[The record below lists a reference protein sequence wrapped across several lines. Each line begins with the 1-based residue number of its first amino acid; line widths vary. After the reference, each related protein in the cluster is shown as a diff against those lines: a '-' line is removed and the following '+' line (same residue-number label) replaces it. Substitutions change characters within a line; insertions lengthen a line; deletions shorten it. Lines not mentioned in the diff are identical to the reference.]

1 MRGLHRKGI
10 NQMKRWS
17 KQLLSG
23 CLVAALLLSMGGCQQ
38 GSTPSSAVSS
48 QAASSAAASSE
59 ETAQSP
65 AQSSETYSDMPVQT
79 LELDASDPDY
89 YQKALETEIY
99 NYKLI
104 RNVPTAYT
112 ADSWEAYT
120 STANTLLN
128 IDPASLDDVSKS
140 MIDNAV
146 EKREAL
152 VQVAPAADCMWY
164 IWGDAPATA
173 ETVESSDFTAE
184 SYDNAD
190 MKPFLVPYLVED
202 QSTAKGNMIVIAGGG
217 YSSRGNAMEGYP
229 IAEAFRD
236 LGYNAYVLQRRV
248 APYSEEDVW
257 LDMQRAVRYLRYNA
271 DSLGLG
277 GMDCMAASGFSG
289 GSGTILGEVAYLYGD
304 VQPTLFDPD
313 YTPDEVDQMSADLDV
328 ICPLY
333 GPQYSAEHTSD
344 YAGLVTDNPNL
355 PAMFLAVGE
364 NDATGAMPDIWT
376 LANSVRGK
384 TVVEV
389 HTFAEVGHG
398 FGAGLQGT
406 TSTYWIPMAD
416 TFIDLVMGRGEAGAG
431 EAAEIPEGYTQMQQY
446 TFEGGFGKAD
456 VTCAVDDAKTKV
468 YMAFVAFD
476 QQQVVEGVLNDG
488 IVTVT
493 YDKSGFMTN
502 DAQAIYNAAD
512 QNNWQPVA

>member
-1 MRGLHRKGI
+1 MRKW
-10 NQMKRWS
+10 NKR
-17 KQLLSG
+17 LLSG
-23 CLVAALLLSMGGCQQ
+23 CLLAALLLSMSGCQQ
-38 GSTPSSAVSS
+38 GNTTSSAVSS
-48 QAASSAAASSE
+48 QAVSSAAASSE
-59 ETAQSP
+59 ETTEGP
-65 AQSSETYSDMPVQT
+65 VETYHDMPVQT
-79 LELDASDPDY
+79 LDLDPSDPDY
-89 YQKALETEIY
+89 YQKALETELY

-104 RNVPTAYT
+104 RNVPTAYQ
-112 ADSWEAYT
+112 AESWDAYT
-120 STANTLLN
+120 ATANTLLN
-128 IDPASLDDVSKS
+128 IDPDNIDDVSKS

-146 EKREAL
+146 AQREAL
-152 VQVAPAADCMWY
+152 VQDAPAADCMWY

-173 ETVESSDFTAE
+173 ETVEVSDFTAE

-248 APYSEEDVW
+248 APYSQEDTW

-277 GMDCMAASGFSG
+277 GMDCIAASGFSG
-289 GSGTILGEVAYLYGD
+289 GSGTILGEVANLYGD
-304 VQPTLFDPD
+304 VQPTLYDAD
-313 YTPDEVDQMSADLDV
+313 YASDAVDQMSADLDV
-328 ICPLY
+328 VCPLY
-333 GPQYSAEHTSD
+333 GPQYDGEHTSD
-344 YAGLVTDNPNL
+344 YAGLVTENPNL

-416 TFIDLVMGRGEAGAG
+416 TFIDLVMGRGEAGVG
-431 EAAEIPEGYTQMQQY
+431 EAAEIPEGYTQVQQY

-468 YMAFVAFD
+468 YMDVC
-476 QQQVVEGVLNDG
+476 GL
-488 IVTVT
+488 
-493 YDKSGFMTN
+493 
-502 DAQAIYNAAD
+502 
-512 QNNWQPVA
+512 

>member
-1 MRGLHRKGI
+1 
-10 NQMKRWS
+10 MKRWS

-23 CLVAALLLSMGGCQQ
+23 CLLAALLLSMGGCQQ
-38 GSTPSSAVSS
+38 GSTPSSTASS
-48 QAASSAAASSE
+48 VVSSAASGGETE
-59 ETAQSP
+59 EAQP
-65 AQSSETYSDMPVQT
+65 GKTCNDMPVRT
-79 LELDASDPDY
+79 LDLDASDPEY
-89 YQKALETEIY
+89 YPKALETEIY

-128 IDPASLDDVSKS
+128 IDPASLDDVSRS

-146 EKREAL
+146 AKREAL

-164 IWGDAPATA
+164 IWGDAPAVVEEVE
-173 ETVESSDFTAE
+173 ETDFTLE

-202 QSTAKGNMIVIAGGG
+202 QSTAKGNMIVVAGGG

-248 APYSEEDVW
+248 EPYSEKDVW
-257 LDMQRAVRYLRYNA
+257 MDMQRAVRYLRYNA
-271 DSLGLG
+271 ESLGLG

-289 GSGTILGEVAYLYGD
+289 GSGTILGEVANLYGD
-304 VQPTLFDPD
+304 VQPTLYDAD
-313 YTPDEVDQMSADLDV
+313 YVSDAVDQVSADLDV
-328 ICPLY
+328 VCPLY
-333 GPQYSAEHTSD
+333 GPQYDGEHTSD
-344 YAGLVTDNPNL
+344 YAGLVTENSNL

-384 TVVEV
+384 TLVEV

-398 FGAGLQGT
+398 FGGGLEGT

-416 TFIDLVMGRGEAGAG
+416 TFIDLVMGRGEAGSG

-468 YMAFVAFD
+468 YMAFEAFD

-512 QNNWQPVA
+512 QDNWQPVA

>member
-1 MRGLHRKGI
+1 MRKW
-10 NQMKRWS
+10 NKR
-17 KQLLSG
+17 LLSG
-23 CLVAALLLSMGGCQQ
+23 CLLAALLLSMSGCQQ
-38 GSTPSSAVSS
+38 GNTTSSAVSS
-48 QAASSAAASSE
+48 QAVSSAAASSE
-59 ETAQSP
+59 ETTEGPVEAV
-65 AQSSETYSDMPVQT
+65 ETYHDMPVQT
-79 LELDASDPDY
+79 LDLDPSAPDY
-89 YQKALETEIY
+89 YQKALETELY

-104 RNVPTAYT
+104 RNVPTAYQ
-112 ADSWEAYT
+112 AESWDAYT
-120 STANTLLN
+120 ATANTLLN
-128 IDPASLDDVSKS
+128 IDPDNIDDVSKS

-146 EKREAL
+146 AQREAL
-152 VQVAPAADCMWY
+152 VQDAPAADCIWY
-164 IWGDAPATA
+164 IWGDASATA
-173 ETVESSDFTAE
+173 ETVEVSDFTAE

-248 APYSEEDVW
+248 APYSQEDTW

-277 GMDCMAASGFSG
+277 GMDCIAASGFSG
-289 GSGTILGEVAYLYGD
+289 GSGTILGEVANLYGN
-304 VQPTLFDPD
+304 VQPTLYDAD
-313 YTPDEVDQMSADLDV
+313 YASDAVDQMSADLDV
-328 ICPLY
+328 VCPLY
-333 GPQYSAEHTSD
+333 GPQYDGEHTSD
-344 YAGLVTDNPNL
+344 YAGLVTENPNL

-376 LANSVRGK
+376 LANSARGK

-416 TFIDLVMGRGEAGAG
+416 TFIDLVMGRGEAGVG
-431 EAAEIPEGYTQMQQY
+431 EAAEIPEGYTQVQQY

-468 YMAFVAFD
+468 YMTFVAFD

-488 IVTVT
+488 IITVT
-493 YDKSGFMTN
+493 YDQSGFMTN
-502 DAQAIYNAAD
+502 DAQSIYNAAD

>member
-1 MRGLHRKGI
+1 
-10 NQMKRWS
+10 MKRWS

-23 CLVAALLLSMGGCQQ
+23 CLLAALLLSMGGCQQ
-38 GSTPSSAVSS
+38 GNTPSSAVSS
-48 QAASSAAASSE
+48 QAVSSAAESSE
-59 ETAQSP
+59 ETAEGP
-65 AQSSETYSDMPVQT
+65 AETVETYHDMPVQT
-79 LELDASDPDY
+79 LDLDPRDPDY
-89 YQKALETEIY
+89 YQKALETELY

-104 RNVPTAYT
+104 RNVPTAYQAEGWDTYT
-112 ADSWEAYT
+112 A
-120 STANTLLN
+120 TANTLLN
-128 IDPASLDDVSKS
+128 IDPDNIDDVSKS

-146 EKREAL
+146 AQREAL

-173 ETVESSDFTAE
+173 ETVEVADFTAE

-190 MKPFLVPYLVED
+190 MKPFLVPYLMED
-202 QSTAKGNMIVIAGGG
+202 QSAAKGNMIVIAGGG

-248 APYSEEDVW
+248 APYSQEDTW

-277 GMDCMAASGFSG
+277 GMDCIAASGFSG
-289 GSGTILGEVAYLYGD
+289 GSGTILGEVANLYGD
-304 VQPTLFDPD
+304 VQPTLYDAD
-313 YTPDEVDQMSADLDV
+313 YVSDAVDQMSADLDV
-328 ICPLY
+328 VCPLY
-333 GPQYSAEHTSD
+333 GPQYDGEHTSD
-344 YAGLVTDNPNL
+344 YAGLVTENSNL

-384 TVVEV
+384 TLVEV

-398 FGAGLQGT
+398 FGGGLEGT

-416 TFIDLVMGRGEAGAG
+416 TFIDLVMGRGEAGTG
-431 EAAEIPEGYTQMQQY
+431 ESAEIPEGYTQMQQY

-468 YMAFVAFD
+468 YMTFVAFD

-488 IVTVT
+488 IITVT
-493 YDKSGFMTN
+493 YDQSGFMTN

-512 QNNWQPVA
+512 QDNWQPVA